1 MGLFQKFQWFSVAS
15 VYSNC
20 VILRWGAGGVVLIVA
35 GLIAIYFFI
44 VKGIKPEF
52 LQLDVFTVYSK
63 YLETKTFTLIKNNQG
78 DEIAFTLYW
87 TGWLMIVYG
96 LRKSLMNKESLAII
110 ILIAGYVLLHGLAA
124 MYFLLCFL
132 FVLPLFFVIKKV
144 K

>member
-1 MGLFQKFQWFSVAS
+1 MKRKAYCIHNYFIVA
-15 VYSNC
+15 
-20 VILRWGAGGVVLIVA
+20 GVVLIVA

-132 FVLPLFFVIKKV
+132 FVLPLFFVGSKPKK
-144 K
+144 KKGNWS

>member
-1 MGLFQKFQWFSVAS
+1 MKRKAYCIHNYFIVAD
-15 VYSNC
+15 
-20 VILRWGAGGVVLIVA
+20 VVLIVA

-87 TGWLMIVYG
+87 IGWLMIVYG

>member
-1 MGLFQKFQWFSVAS
+1 MKRKAYCIHNYLIVA
-15 VYSNC
+15 
-20 VILRWGAGGVVLIVA
+20 GVVLIMA
-35 GLIAIYFFI
+35 KLITIYFFI
-44 VKGIKPEF
+44 VKGINPYF
-52 LQLDVFTVYSK
+52 LQQDVFTVYSK